1 MHRLWVSL
9 LIAAG
14 AGALLALSFPPGELT
29 RALAVLVPAAYVI
42 AVERRRMATAALVTF
57 VGQLV
62 FLLFHVQWAG
72 EFLGWLPWVALSLW
86 QASYYLL
93 LGPALVAV
101 RRLPLWPVWAAAS
114 WVAIEGLQS
123 RWPFGGFPWARLGFS
138 QDAGPFTPYAAYG
151 GVPLLSFVV
160 ALTGFLLAAAWFA
173 WRDRAPEQPAPEHS
187 APEQPGPEQ
196 PGPERTADD
205 DLDLIGAPSRL
216 RGWVAR
222 LACAALVPLVGLAG
236 WLTIPSGEGEGVPRA
251 TVAVIQGNVPRM
263 GLDFN
268 AQRRAVL
275 DNHVNQ
281 TLELADA
288 VARGELPQPDLVLWP
303 ENSSD
308 IDPYRNE
315 DAAAAIQKAA
325 DAISVPILVG
335 AVVQGPGEYVSNTAI
350 LWLPQTGADQTYVKR
365 HPVPFA
371 EYMPMRDFLRMFTS
385 LVDLLQTEFI
395 AGDRVG
401 TFEVPGADP
410 LVIGDVICFEVAYD
424 HLVADVVDDGAEII
438 AVQTN
443 NATFGFTNEAPQQ
456 LAMGRIRAVEHGRT
470 VLSAS
475 TSGISAIITPDGE
488 IVDRTG
494 MFEPGIL
501 VANVPLRSGSTVA
514 SVVRWW
520 PELVISLAGLL
531 AVGSGIAGRR
541 RAARPAG
548 REQPGEAEGEA

>member
-1 MHRLWVSL
+1 MSL
-9 LIAAG
+9 LVAAG

-29 RALAVLVPAAYVI
+29 RALAVLAPAAYAL
-42 AVERRRMATAALVTF
+42 AVEGRRVRSAALVTF

-62 FLLFHVQWAG
+62 FLLFHVKWSG
-72 EFLGWLPWVALSLW
+72 EYLGPLPWIALSVW

-93 LGPALVAV
+93 LGPAIVLV
-101 RRLPLWPVWAAAS
+101 RRLPLWPIWAAAS
-114 WVAIEGLQS
+114 WVAIEAVQS

-151 GVPLLSFVV
+151 GVPLLSFAV
-160 ALTGFLLAAAWFA
+160 ALTGFLLAAAWLTRPA
-173 WRDRAPEQPAPEHS
+173 GAQPTGAQPTGALS
-187 APEQPGPEQ
+187 A
-196 PGPERTADD
+196 
-205 DLDLIGAPSRL
+205 GAA
-216 RGWVAR
+216 RGWVLT
-222 LACAALVPLVGLAG
+222 LACTALVPLIGIVG
-236 WLTIPSGEGEGVPRA
+236 WLTVPSGEGEGVPQS

-288 VARGELPQPDLVLWP
+288 VARGELAQPDFVLWP

-315 DAAAAIQKAA
+315 DAAAVIQQAA
-325 DAISVPILVG
+325 DAISAPILVG

-350 LWLPQTGADQTYVKR
+350 LWLPQSGPDQTYVKR

-385 LVDLLQTEFI
+385 LVDLLQTEFS
-395 AGDRVG
+395 AGDQVG
-401 TFEVPGADP
+401 TFDVPGGEP

-424 HLVADVVDDGAEII
+424 HLVADVVDAGADII

-475 TSGISAIITPDGE
+475 TTGISAIIMPDGE

-494 MFEPGIL
+494 MFQPGIL
-501 VANVPLRSGSTVA
+501 VADVPLRSGSTVA
-514 SVVRWW
+514 SAVRYW
-520 PELVISLAGLL
+520 PELVVSLAALL
-531 AVGSGIAGRR
+531 AAGWGIAGRVRVSEPSSR
-541 RAARPAG
+541 RGAR
-548 REQPGEAEGEA
+548 